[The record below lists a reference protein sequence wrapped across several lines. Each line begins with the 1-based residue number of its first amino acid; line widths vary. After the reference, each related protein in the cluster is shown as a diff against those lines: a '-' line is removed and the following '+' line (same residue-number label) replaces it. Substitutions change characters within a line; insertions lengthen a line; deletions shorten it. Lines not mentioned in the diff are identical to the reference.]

1 MSKAWD
7 NRYGC
12 LMILELLEFL
22 ADKELPVT
30 LIVGANVQE
39 EVGLR
44 GAKVSTT
51 KFKPELFFAVDCSP
65 ASDTFGDDNGQLG
78 QGTTLR
84 FFDPGHI
91 MLPGLKNFLL
101 DTAETAKVKTQ
112 VYMAKG
118 GTDAGAAHLANEGIP
133 STTIGVVARYI
144 HSHQTIFNLDDFSQA
159 QNFLRAIV
167 THLNADQVAQ
177 IKNY

>member
-1 MSKAWD
+1 
-7 NRYGC
+7 
-12 LMILELLEFL
+12 
-22 ADKELPVT
+22 
-30 LIVGANVQE
+30 
-39 EVGLR
+39 
-44 GAKVSTT
+44 
-51 KFKPELFFAVDCSP
+51 
-65 ASDTFGDDNGQLG
+65 
-78 QGTTLR
+78 
-84 FFDPGHI
+84 
-91 MLPGLKNFLL
+91 MLPSLKNFLL
-101 DTAETAKVKTQ
+101 NTAETAKVKTQ